1 LNVGFSSGTRR
12 KTFSYDGKEYRTQ
25 HAVLTAVRKSLPAG
39 SPLLEVDDATLLRK
53 FVSSFNEWKGGTE
66 SNVFT
71 KLERIAASAEPKTP
85 TLGCTM
91 NSTLLSRHDHKN
103 QVCASFVC
111 LFDCLIVRLFEI
123 V

>member
-1 LNVGFSSGTRR
+1 MTNVL
-12 KTFSYDGKEYRTQ
+12 K
-25 HAVLTAVRKSLPAG
+25 AVRKSLPPE
-39 SPLLEVDDATLLRK
+39 SPFRDASDEALLRK
-53 FVSSFNEWKGGTE
+53 FVSTFNEWKGGSE

-103 QVCASFVC
+103 QVCF
-111 LFDCLIVRLFEI
+111 
-123 V
+123 